1 MSDAQSIFHHDNGHY
16 HISEDNL
23 VLFALQFLP
32 DDQAATVVAHLRQ
45 CEPCRMA
52 LGEIQG
58 NLAAYALTSE
68 VHEVPAHS
76 REQFLR
82 RVANEKK
89 LVSIAS
95 AKTEAARSE
104 TPGRQIES
112 RPEPVLAARGSRIDG
127 SQIDGSRIDGS
138 RIDDGRAADR
148 DSRVAHIDE
157 GAPRRRRAVT
167 MAWIG
172 WAVAAALGV
181 FAFLQFQQRQ
191 LMQSDLLSETAGLTQ
206 ATQRAAQ
213 QQDQAEA
220 AQEALQTLTTA
231 GAMQVSLHLP
241 AVKSPQPE
249 AHAAYIASKGA
260 LVLVASHLHPLAAG
274 KTYQLWLLPA
284 TPGEQP
290 LSAGT
295 FKPDAKGYASV
306 VLPTLPK
313 GVQAKGFGVTVEPDG
328 GSPAPTPPIVL
339 AGF

>member
-1 MSDAQSIFHHDNGHY
+1 MSQIRNNFDRDNGHD
-16 HISEDNL
+16 HISEDDL

-58 NLAAYALTSE
+58 DLAAYALTSE

-76 REQFLR
+76 REQFMR

-95 AKTEAARSE
+95 AKMETSRSE
-104 TPGRQIES
+104 TAAHHAEF
-112 RPEPVLAARGSRIDG
+112 RPEPVLAARGSRVTD
-127 SQIDGSRIDGS
+127 S
-138 RIDDGRAADR
+138 
-148 DSRVAHIDE
+148 DSRVTNIDE
-157 GAPRRRRAVT
+157 AAPRRHRAVT

-206 ATQRAAQ
+206 ATQRAAS

-220 AQEALQTLTTA
+220 AQEALQTLTA
-231 GAMQVSLHLP
+231 SGAMQVSLHLP

-260 LVLVASHLHPLAAG
+260 LVLVASHLHPLAPG

-284 TPGEQP
+284 AKGEQP

>member
-1 MSDAQSIFHHDNGHY
+1 MSDAQNIFNRDNGHD
-16 HISEDNL
+16 HISHIPEDDL

-32 DDQAATVVAHLRQ
+32 DEQAVTVGEHLRQ

-58 NLAAYALTSE
+58 DLAAYALTSE
-68 VHEVPAHS
+68 IHEVPSHS

-95 AKTEAARSE
+95 GKTENSRSQTAGHQVE
-104 TPGRQIES
+104 P
-112 RPEPVLAARGSRIDG
+112 RPEPVLAARGSRV
-127 SQIDGSRIDGS
+127 
-138 RIDDGRAADR
+138 ADR
-148 DSRVAHIDE
+148 DSRIAEIDE
-157 GAPRRRRAVT
+157 AAPRRRTAVT

-181 FAFLQFQQRQ
+181 FAFLQVQQRQ
-191 LMQSDLLSETAGLTQ
+191 LMQSDLLAETAGLTQ

-213 QQDQAEA
+213 QQDQAAA
-220 AQEALQTLTTA
+220 AQEALQTLTAA

-241 AVKSPQPE
+241 TVKAPQPE
-249 AHAAYIASKGA
+249 AHAAYIASKGS
-260 LVLVASHLHPLAAG
+260 LVLVASHLHPLARG

-284 TPGEQP
+284 AAGQQP
-290 LSAGT
+290 VSAGT
-295 FKPDAKGYASV
+295 FRPDAKGYASV

-313 GVQAKGFGVTVEPDG
+313 GIPAKGFGVTVEPEG